1 MSQIKLPRRAKML
14 IAFAAAAIISVVAVF
29 AANATTALARSQI
42 RSQTS
47 ENWAGYAVTGKRFS
61 TVSASWTEPAVKAS
75 SGSSDS
81 YSAVWVGLGGYKS
94 SSSSL
99 EQIGTAADY
108 TGGHAHYYAWYELY
122 PSREV
127 RLNIAIHPGDKISAR
142 VSVAGATVTVSLSD
156 NTTGQS
162 TAKTLHMSDPNISS
176 AEWIVEAPATETFG
190 SNTQILA
197 LADFGRVSISS
208 ARATA
213 AGHMGGISD
222 SHWTATRI
230 QMRSQ
235 GSLGSTTGPGFV
247 SLGPGAQQS
256 DAGASTSTLSNDSF
270 SVSWQA
276 SSQTTSSGQPAA
288 GQFPAPGAS
297 SPVGGS
303 GYGPAPALAG
313 LGANSGP

>member
-1 MSQIKLPRRAKML
+1 ML
-14 IAFAAAAIISVVAVF
+14 MAFAGAAIIGVVAVF
-29 AANATTALARSQI
+29 AANATTAFARSHI

-47 ENWAGYAVTGKRFS
+47 ENWAGYVVTGKTFS
-61 TVSASWTEPAVKAS
+61 AVSGRWTVPAVKAS
-75 SGSSDS
+75 GSNDS
-81 YSAVWVGLGGYKS
+81 YSAVWVGLGGYKK

-122 PSREV
+122 PSKEV
-127 RLNIAIHPGDKISAR
+127 RLNIAIHSGDKISAR

-162 TAKTLHMSDPNISS
+162 VAKTLHMSDPNTSS
-176 AEWIVEAPATETFG
+176 AEWIVEAPATETFD

-197 LADFGRVSISS
+197 LADFGRVSVSS

-213 AGHMGGISD
+213 AGHLGGVSD

-230 QMRSQ
+230 EMRSR
-235 GSLGSTTGPGFV
+235 SVGSTTGPGFV

-256 DAGASTSTLSNDSF
+256 GAGASTSRLSNDSF
-270 SVSWQA
+270 SVSWEA
-276 SSQTTSSGQPAA
+276 SNQTTSSGQPAA

-303 GYGPAPALAG
+303 GYGSAPAFPG